1 MPPSRIHPH
10 SMDNST
16 LLSWPEALECHPHPP
31 LSSQFSMQLGHT
43 LKASFTYLPIP
54 IPILITQCL
63 DYCNDL
69 KAHSPAPLFPFKV
82 YENYLLQT
90 LNFNYHHDSLL
101 KHL

>member
-1 MPPSRIHPH
+1 MTAFNLTPLTSNCLLTLPCEPISDMPPSCIHPH

-16 LLSWPEALECHPHPP
+16 LLPWPEALECHPHPP

-54 IPILITQCL
+54 IPILITQGL

-69 KAHSPAPLFPFKV
+69 KAHPPAPLFPI
-82 YENYLLQT
+82 
-90 LNFNYHHDSLL
+90 
-101 KHL
+101 